1 MKKYILFAI
10 IALFSMYFHSTWAS
24 TAYVKLTAED
34 ETVSWIEI
42 KGAIDG
48 TNIEIYGDVW
58 ESAIDCETKGS
69 IDLNEVWSKND
80 GSGTH
85 YQVTTIGEFAFHSC
99 SNLTSVTIPTSVR
112 SIGSYAFLS
121 CTGLTSIVV
130 ESGNSVYDS
139 RNNCNAIIKTASNTL
154 IQGCKNTII
163 PNSVTTI
170 EQSAFFGCSSLTSVT
185 IPNSV
190 TTIGGSAFAGC
201 SSLTSVT
208 IPNSVTTIGN
218 SALQGCSGLTSVTI
232 PNSVTT
238 IGQSAFMECEGL
250 TSIVVESGNP
260 VYDSRNNCNAIIE
273 TASNTLIAGC
283 KNTIIPNSVTTIGQ
297 DAFRGCS
304 GLTSITI
311 PNSVTIIGQKAFWN
325 CSSLTS
331 VTIPN
336 SVTSIG
342 QSAFWCCLDL
352 ASVTMGNGVTSIG
365 QNAFDSC
372 SGLTSVT
379 IPNSVTNIG
388 RDAFYGCTSVT
399 DVYCH
404 TLPNQLTWDEFR
416 CDDFNRN
423 QKPLCHVYDA
433 DEWKGFEG
441 VVNVTFVG
449 DLMLKLEAN
458 ADNTDAIACFE
469 NDRGTVE
476 LAERTFLTD
485 GSWTTL
491 CLPFSLPSLVGTPLE
506 DFMVKELDTET
517 ENDSHKTGLENGTLY
532 LNFKDATSI
541 EAGKPYIVKKK
552 TDLFISSE
560 AEWNTFTQNVNNG
573 TSYEGKTVMLGADI
587 NVNTMVV
594 GTFKGTFDG
603 NGHTISVKLSGG
615 ADGLALFY
623 IIDGATIQ
631 NVKVTGT
638 ITSSLHRPA
647 TFVALVYGSSIIRNC
662 WSSVDIVSTLEN
674 DWVDGGAFV
683 ARVSTDATLT
693 MTDCAFTGSVT
704 YNENTFSGGSMVAYT
719 QPDAIVNLT
728 NCLYSPTALSLTV
741 IKYNPHIF
749 VSGDERGNLT
759 NCYYNAVAKAS
770 ILENEGIDAS
780 DMSTIELA
788 EALGSNWEVSGNLV
802 LPKFISDP
810 DIKNP
815 IFEGVTIKNVAPTV
829 VSSNDGAVSF
839 TGSYNPVNLGNEGDN
854 SKLYLGTDNKLH
866 HPGSNLTIGSCR
878 AFFQI
883 GYGAKADVNGDGDI
897 DISDVVGL
905 VNIILSDGTDENS
918 SADVNG
924 DGSVDISDV
933 VALVNIILSDATIN
947 KVVTNVGIGY

>member
-1 MKKYILFAI
+1 MFAF
-10 IALFSMYFHSTWAS
+10 IALFFVSSHSAWAE
-24 TAYVKLTAED
+24 TAYVKVTNG
-34 ETVSWIEI
+34 ETVSWIPIEVTIDDTNFEI
-42 KGAIDG
+42 SSNAID
-48 TNIEIYGDVW
+48 W
-58 ESAIDCETKGS
+58 ETKGS
-69 IDLNEVWSKND
+69 IDLNEVWSQRL
-80 GSGTH
+80 GEGTH
-85 YQVTTIGEFAFHSC
+85 YQVT
-99 SNLTSVTIPTSVR
+99 
-112 SIGSYAFLS
+112 SIGDGAFYG
-121 CTGLTSIVV
+121 CFYLTSIV
-130 ESGNSVYDS
+130 
-139 RNNCNAIIKTASNTL
+139 
-154 IQGCKNTII
+154 I
-163 PNSVTTI
+163 PS
-170 EQSAFFGCSSLTSVT
+170 
-185 IPNSV
+185 SV
-190 TTIGGSAFAGC
+190 TTIGKSAF
-201 SSLTSVT
+201 
-208 IPNSVTTIGN
+208 NN
-218 SALQGCSGLTSVTI
+218 CSGLTSVTI
-232 PNSVTT
+232 PNSVTS
-238 IGQSAFMECEGL
+238 IGQDAFYLCSGLTSVTIPSSVTSIGYGAFSGCSGL

-273 TASNTLIAGC
+273 TASNILIAGC
-283 KNTIIPNSVTTIGQ
+283 KNTIIPNNVTTIEQ
-297 DAFRGCS
+297 DAFYGCS
-304 GLTSITI
+304 GLTSVTI
-311 PNSVTIIGQKAFWN
+311 PNSVSSIGQKAFWN

-336 SVTSIG
+336 SVTTIG
-342 QSAFWCCLDL
+342 QRAFE
-352 ASVTMGNGVTSIG
+352 
-365 QNAFDSC
+365 SC
-372 SGLTSVT
+372 SSLTSVT
-379 IPNSVTNIG
+379 ISNSVTSIG
-388 RDAFYGCTSVT
+388 RDAFWGCTSVT

-404 TLPNQLTWDEFR
+404 ALPNQLTWDEFR

-433 DEWKGFEG
+433 DEWKEFEG
-441 VVNVTFVG
+441 IVNVTFVG
-449 DLMLKLEAN
+449 DLRLRLEAN
-458 ADNTDAIACFE
+458 ADNKDAIACFE
-469 NDRGTVE
+469 NERGTVE
-476 LAERTFLTD
+476 LAERTFYFD
-485 GSWTTL
+485 DNWTTL
-491 CLPFSLPSLVGTPLE
+491 CLPFSLPSLAGTPLE
-506 DFMVKELDTET
+506 GFTVKELDTET
-517 ENDSHKTGLENGTLY
+517 ENDSHKTGLEDGTLY

-541 EAGKPYIVKKK
+541 EAGKPYIVRKKV
-552 TDLFISSE
+552 DLFISSE
-560 AEWNTFTQNVNNG
+560 AEWNTFAQNVNDG

-603 NGHTISVKLSGG
+603 NGHTINVNISGG

-647 TFVALVYGSSIIRNC
+647 TFVALVYGSSTIRNC
-662 WSSVDIVSTLEN
+662 WSSVDIVSTLDSN
-674 DWVDGGAFV
+674 WVDGGAFV

-719 QPDAIVNLT
+719 QPGAIANLT

-780 DMSTIELA
+780 DMSTTELA

-802 LPKFISDP
+802 LPNFISDP

-815 IFEGVTIKNVAPTV
+815 IFAGVTIKNVAPTV
-829 VSSNDGAVSF
+829 VSSKDGAVSF
-839 TGSYNPVNLGNEGDN
+839 TGSYNPVSFGNEGDN

-866 HPGSNLTIGSCR
+866 HPDNNLTIGSCR

-883 GYGAKADVNGDGDI
+883 GYGASLVGDVNGDGDI
-897 DISDVVGL
+897 DISDVVAL
-905 VNIILSDGTDENS
+905 VNIILSDGTDGKS

-933 VALVNIILSDATIN
+933 VALVNIILSDTKIN

>member
-1 MKKYILFAI
+1 MKKYVLFAF
-10 IALFSMYFHSTWAS
+10 IALFLVSSHSAWAQ
-24 TAYVKLTAED
+24 YVKVTANNG
-34 ETVSWIEI
+34 TVSWIPI
-42 KGAIDG
+42 AGTING
-48 TNIEIYGDVW
+48 TNIEIYKSDW
-58 ESAIDCETKGS
+58 ESAIDRKTTGS
-69 IDLNEVWSKND
+69 IDLNEVWSEND
-80 GSGTH
+80 GKGTH
-85 YQVTTIGEFAFHSC
+85 YQVTTIG
-99 SNLTSVTIPTSVR
+99 N
-112 SIGSYAFLS
+112 
-121 CTGLTSIVV
+121 
-130 ESGNSVYDS
+130 D
-139 RNNCNAIIKTASNTL
+139 
-154 IQGCKNTII
+154 
-163 PNSVTTI
+163 
-170 EQSAFFGCSSLTSVT
+170 
-185 IPNSV
+185 
-190 TTIGGSAFAGC
+190 AFAW
-201 SSLTSVT
+201 
-208 IPNSVTTIGN
+208 
-218 SALQGCSGLTSVTI
+218 CSGLTSVTI

-238 IGQSAFMECEGL
+238 IGEDAFFSCSGLTSVEIPNSVTTIGDYAFRNCTGLTSVTIPNSVTTIRSGAFAECTGC

-283 KNTIIPNSVTTIGQ
+283 ENTI
-297 DAFRGCS
+297 
-304 GLTSITI
+304 I
-311 PNSVTIIGQKAFWN
+311 PNSVTIIGQNAFDS
-325 CSSLTS
+325 CSGLTS

-336 SVTSIG
+336 SVTTIG
-342 QSAFWCCLDL
+342 QKAFWCCLDL

-458 ADNTDAIACFE
+458 ADNTNAIACFE
-469 NDRGTVE
+469 NERGTVE
-476 LAERTFLTD
+476 LAERTFYFD
-485 GSWTTL
+485 DNWTTL

-506 DFMVKELDTET
+506 GFTVKELDTET
-517 ENDSHKTGLENGTLY
+517 ENDGHKTGLEDGTLY

-541 EAGKPYIVKKK
+541 EAGKPYIVKKV
-552 TDLFISSE
+552 DLFISSE
-560 AEWNTFTQNVNNG
+560 AEWNTFAQNVSNG

-587 NVNTMVV
+587 NVLTMA
-594 GTFKGTFDG
+594 GMNEKPFCGTFDG
-603 NGHTISVKLSGG
+603 NGHTINVNLRGG
-615 ADGLALFY
+615 GEGLALFY

-631 NVKVTGT
+631 NVNVTGT
-638 ITSSLHRPA
+638 INSSYHRPA
-647 TFVALVYGSSIIRNC
+647 TFAAFVEGSSTIRNC
-662 WSSVDIVSTLEN
+662 WSSVVITSTYN
-674 DWVDGGAFV
+674 SDWIDCGAFV

-704 YNENTFSGGSMVAYT
+704 YNIGTVSGGSMVGYT
-719 QPDAIVNLT
+719 QTGAIANLT
-728 NCLYSPTALSLTV
+728 NCLFSPTALLLRE
-741 IKYNPHIF
+741 KAYNPHIF
-749 VSGDERGNLT
+749 VSGDVRGNLT

-866 HPGSNLTIGSCR
+866 HPDNNLTIGSCR

-883 GYGAKADVNGDGDI
+883 GYGASLVGDVNGDGDV
-897 DISDVVGL
+897 DISDVVAL
-905 VNIILSDGTDENS
+905 VNIILSDETEENS

-933 VALVNIILSDATIN
+933 VALVNIILSDTKIN
-947 KVVTNVGIGY
+947 KVITNVGIGY